1 MTNYVGI
8 DPGKHGGIVL
18 LRSKGLQ
25 DYMPMPPTV
34 SEIIV
39 GLKQFFLYPSSV
51 MVVERAQPMPKQGI
65 SSTAKYMRHFGIF
78 EAVAACLQVRYI
90 EVSPS
95 QWKRDMGLTKDKN
108 DSIRLCERLFPNIDL
123 VLPHCRKPHDGIAEA
138 ALIAEWAR
146 RKQL

>member
-39 GLKQFFLYPSSV
+39 GLK
-51 MVVERAQPMPKQGI
+51 
-65 SSTAKYMRHFGIF
+65 
-78 EAVAACLQVRYI
+78 
-90 EVSPS
+90 
-95 QWKRDMGLTKDKN
+95 
-108 DSIRLCERLFPNIDL
+108 
-123 VLPHCRKPHDGIAEA
+123 
-138 ALIAEWAR
+138 
-146 RKQL
+146 